1 MTKLTP
7 IKPRDLFR
15 ILKDLGFVLDRQRGS
30 HTIWKHPDGRV
41 TVIPVHGDEEIRRG
55 LLRKVLNDLDL
66 TPADFEEMR

>member
-1 MTKLTP
+1 M
-7 IKPRDLFR
+7 FR

-41 TVIPVHGDEEIRRG
+41 TVVPVHGDEEIRRG
-55 LLRKVLNDLDL
+55 LLRKILNDLDV